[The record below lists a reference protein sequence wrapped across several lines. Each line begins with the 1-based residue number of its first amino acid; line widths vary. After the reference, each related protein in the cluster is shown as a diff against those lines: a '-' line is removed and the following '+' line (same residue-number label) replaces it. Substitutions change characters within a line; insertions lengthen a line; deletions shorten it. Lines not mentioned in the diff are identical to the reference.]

1 MENNIKLMVIYGD
14 LVMNKEEFLKAIME
28 LPKIETDNPISTMT
42 SINVDDLMSAVDR
55 FDKVPDYNNLL
66 KENQELKKQVEQY
79 QQELEKA
86 DSITQSCIFHGKKE
100 SEISYRK
107 CLNAL
112 DKKETQQKEF
122 IEYMNKTIEDCNN
135 YSKYIEKK
143 TKELHGRSCGK
154 TYIANE
160 IMKNEV
166 AKKILKEILSK
177 FKEIIGVSK

>member
-1 MENNIKLMVIYGD
+1 MNKENNIVYVQTKNGIFKCYKSEQMHKPIYYPVESKTNGY
-14 LVMNKEEFLKAIME
+14 I
-28 LPKIETDNPISTMT
+28 
-42 SINVDDLMSAVDR
+42 
-55 FDKVPDYNNLL
+55 DYNDVEKILTIEDL
-66 KENQELKKQVEQY
+66 YQENQELKKQ
-79 QQELEKA
+79 LEEYKHKGLYNTCLPYSTGYKKA
-86 DSITQSCIFHGKKE
+86 IKDKE
-100 SEISYRK
+100 
-107 CLNAL
+107 N
-112 DKKETQQKEF
+112 QQKDF

-177 FKEIIGVSK
+177 YK